1 MAPSGSNQV
10 EGLNA
15 ALLRFRTGDRR
26 GGCEFYAILFQTF
39 WESLIRFLRYR
50 REASPDDARDTVSN
64 LMLSLYVRAL
74 AGKLI
79 HPPRRWQAYLRKSA
93 LRQYEM
99 DIRRARRATPR
110 ARDVDLALALHDGPR
125 PDLQASDRDEIRLM
139 FERALPKL
147 TVTERCVI
155 AMRGQRWSYAEI
167 AEALSIA
174 EISVGA
180 LASRARAKLKV
191 EWFKLDAA

>member
-1 MAPSGSNQV
+1 MVPNGGSPV
-10 EGLNA
+10 EALNA
-15 ALLRFRTGDRR
+15 ALRQFRAGDGR
-26 GGCEFYAILFQTF
+26 GGREFYTILFQTF

-50 REASPDDARDTVSN
+50 REATPDDARDSVSN
-64 LMLSLYVRAL
+64 LMLSLYVRVL
-74 AGKLI
+74 AGKLM
-79 HPPRRWQAYLRKSA
+79 HPPRRWQAYLRKAA

-99 DIRRARRATPR
+99 DIHKARRATPR

-125 PDLQASDRDEIRLM
+125 PDLQVSDRDEIRQM

-147 TVTERCVI
+147 TLTERRVI
-155 AMRGQRWSYAEI
+155 AMRGQKWSYAEI

-180 LASRARAKLKV
+180 LVSRARTKLKA
-191 EWFKLDAA
+191 EWFKLKAA